1 MNKKSKKC
9 AFKCTTN
16 VNKISNYISLL
27 KKSYDSTKSFQFLN
41 SCEENDRAFVL
52 LSQKMQNN
60 YHQLQQMYI
69 VNHLL
74 INIKMNRKICFFAS
88 CKICG

>member
-1 MNKKSKKC
+1 MYNKC
-9 AFKCTTN
+9 QY
-16 VNKISNYISLL
+16 NKQLYIIINLF
-27 KKSYDSTKSFQFLN
+27 YHSTKSFQFLN

-52 LSQKMQNN
+52 SSQKMQNN

>member
-1 MNKKSKKC
+1 MNKKIKKC

-16 VNKISNYISLL
+16 VNTISNYMSL
-27 KKSYDSTKSFQFLN
+27 SIYFYHSTKSFQFLN

-52 LSQKMQNN
+52 SSQKMQNN

-69 VNHLL
+69 ANHLL
-74 INIKMNRKICFFAS
+74 TNIKMNRKVRFFAS
-88 CKICG
+88 YKICG